1 MNGTSGK
8 RILRDCQRRSILA
21 TLLARDGP
29 NSRQMPIPSEAASN
43 PFFEI
48 LAPDRQS
55 LPFVFNSPHS
65 GRAYPPEF
73 LAASRLSEWAIRR
86 SEDSF
91 VDELFAPVVGQ
102 GAPLLKANFPRAWL
116 DVNREPYELDPKM
129 FAGRLPTYA
138 NIRSVRVAGGL
149 GTIARIVSES
159 EEIYSGPL
167 AVDEGLARIDRVYK
181 PYHAA
186 LGRLLATTRANFGIA
201 VLIDCHSMPSTV
213 RGGAGRLRPD
223 VVIGDRYGS
232 SCAPEMAELASE
244 ILTRFGYSVC
254 RNKPYAGGY
263 ITEHYGKP
271 GHGFHALQIEVNRAL
286 YLDEQRLERSEGF
299 DRLRED
305 LAGFVDALSAAFDS
319 AFLGQRDAAE

>member
-1 MNGTSGK
+1 
-8 RILRDCQRRSILA
+8 
-21 TLLARDGP
+21 
-29 NSRQMPIPSEAASN
+29 MPTAHDPAKVPA
-43 PFFEI
+43 FQI
-48 LAPDRQS
+48 LAPVRQR
-55 LPFVFNSPHS
+55 LPMVFNSPHS
-65 GRAYPPEF
+65 GRSYPEDF

-91 VDELFAPVVGQ
+91 VDELFEPVVER

-138 NIRSVRVAGGL
+138 NVRSVRVAGGL

-159 EEIYSGPL
+159 EEIYAGPL
-167 AVDEGLARIDRVYK
+167 CVEEGLGRIDRVYK

-186 LGRLLATTRANFGIA
+186 LGQLLTTTRAGFGLA

-223 VVIGDRYGS
+223 VVIGDRYGT
-232 SCAPEMAELASE
+232 SCAPELAELSSE
-244 ILTRFGYSVC
+244 ILTRYGYSVC

-299 DRLRED
+299 DRIRAD
-305 LAGFVDALSAAFDS
+305 LACFVDALSAAFDS
-319 AFLGQRDAAE
+319 GFLALRDAAE

>member
-1 MNGTSGK
+1 MPGPPYIGNI
-8 RILRDCQRRSILA
+8 REARRA
-21 TLLARDGP
+21 RYPKMPTLHAPEDEPL
-29 NSRQMPIPSEAASN
+29 
-43 PFFEI
+43 FEI
-48 LAPDRQS
+48 FAPDRQ
-55 LPFVFNSPHS
+55 LMPFVFNSPHS
-65 GRAYPPEF
+65 GRSYPPAF
-73 LAASRLSEWAIRR
+73 LAASRLCEKAIRR

-91 VDELFAPVVGQ
+91 VDELFASVVAR

-116 DVNREPYELDPKM
+116 DVNREPYELDPNM

-159 EEIYSGPL
+159 EEIYAGPL
-167 AVDEGLARIDRVYK
+167 DVAEGLARIDRVYK

-186 LGRLLATTRANFGIA
+186 LGHLLATTRNAFGIA

-213 RGGAGRLRPD
+213 RGAAGRLRPD
-223 VVIGDRYGS
+223 VVIGDRYGT
-232 SCAPEMAELASE
+232 SCAPGLAELASE
-244 ILTRFGYSVC
+244 ILIGYGYSVC

-263 ITEHYGKP
+263 ITEHYGRP

-305 LAGFVDALSAAFDS
+305 LAGFVDALSAAFDGGM
-319 AFLGQRDAAE
+319 AGERDAAE